1 MGAVCWARP
10 LSIGLRLVMLAA
22 AMTLESAL
30 PIPSPLSMCW
40 PGWPVTPQW
49 SLEAAEAARR
59 LCTAAG
65 MSCPRCLAW
74 LKLLVAGPIKALL
87 GRSTHA
93 LVNWTVTV
101 IIAVIGPIQDSGA
114 EGASA
119 APAPSVCTATTEVR
133 AGLTWLANQLDPR
146 PEVVRQNAAES
157 RAIDQDL

>member
-1 MGAVCWARP
+1 
-10 LSIGLRLVMLAA
+10 
-22 AMTLESAL
+22 
-30 PIPSPLSMCW
+30 
-40 PGWPVTPQW
+40 
-49 SLEAAEAARR
+49 
-59 LCTAAG
+59 

-93 LVNWTVTV
+93 L

-119 APAPSVCTATTEVR
+119 APAPSVCTATTVVR